1 MDLDE
6 LVKRLDLDTKAGLVA
21 GQDRW
26 SLPAAA
32 RIGLASL
39 VMSDGPIGV
48 RGTRQTPDDP
58 SVALPSPTALAACW
72 DPELARAVGRLLA
85 QEARRKGVH
94 VLLAPTVNL
103 HRTPLGG
110 RHFECYSEDPL
121 LTGLVGAGYVSGV
134 QDGGVATTVKHFVAN
149 DSETQ
154 RYTVDVQAD
163 ERTLRELYLA
173 PFEIIV
179 KQAKPWGVMAAYN
192 SVNGATMTEHGPL
205 QNGILREEWGF
216 DGFIVS
222 DWTATRHTERAAKGG
237 LDVAM
242 PGPIT
247 PFGPDLAAAV
257 RDGRVPED
265 VLDAMVRRVLLLAAR
280 VGILDG
286 VEPAVTTVPEPIDG
300 GALAREVA
308 ARSFVLL
315 HNKAD
320 LLPLDATK
328 AGMLAVLGGAAN
340 DARIL
345 GGGSAVVFPEEVIS
359 PLDGLRQAFPDVT
372 YELGADPR
380 TQLPPLGDNA
390 DLRWRALD
398 ADGGEVATGPLE
410 NGQIRWIG
418 EAPAGVDPKRVR
430 SVEIAGTFTPF
441 ETGRQTFSFIGL
453 GQARL
458 EIGGTVLFE
467 QSTMPSGDDP
477 FTAILNP
484 REERFDVDLPAGQP
498 VEVSFRLTPLGLERG
513 INKYVW
519 IALTVGHSGPESDP
533 ERRIEK
539 AVAVA
544 KHADVAVVVVG
555 TTDQSESEGFDRT
568 TLALPGPQDELVRRV
583 AEANPRTIV
592 VVNAG
597 SPVEMP
603 WADDVAAVL
612 LTWFPGQAAGAAL
625 ADVLNGATEPGGRLP
640 TTWPKRTED
649 SPVLNVTPT
658 DGTLR
663 YEEGVFIGYRAWQRG
678 DTEPAY
684 WFGHGIG
691 YTDWA
696 YESVEFAPSDEDP
709 DILGTATVVVR
720 NAGNRPGREVVQAY
734 LAPTEPDSER
744 PRRWL
749 AGFASV
755 TAEPGRTATAV
766 ITVPRRSR
774 QVWRDGGWRDAVGG
788 HRLEVGR
795 SVADRRLTVDL
806 SAGTVAG

>member
-1 MDLDE
+1 
-6 LVKRLDLDTKAGLVA
+6 
-21 GQDRW
+21 
-26 SLPAAA
+26 
-32 RIGLASL
+32 
-39 VMSDGPIGV
+39 
-48 RGTRQTPDDP
+48 
-58 SVALPSPTALAACW
+58 
-72 DPELARAVGRLLA
+72 VGRLLA

-154 RYTVDVQAD
+154 RYTVDVRAD

-179 KQAKPWGVMAAYN
+179 KQARPWGVMAAYN
-192 SVNGATMTEHGPL
+192 SVNGPTMTEHGAM
-205 QNGILREEWGF
+205 QNGILRGEWGF

-222 DWTATRHTERAAKGG
+222 DWTATRHTERAALGG

-247 PFGPDLAAAV
+247 PFGPSLAQAV

-265 VLDAMVRRVLLLAAR
+265 VLDEMVGRVLLLAAR

-286 VEPAVTTVPEPIDG
+286 FEPAVTTLPEAIDG
-300 GALAREVA
+300 DDLAREVA

-315 HNKAD
+315 HNKAG

-328 AGMLAVLGGAAN
+328 AGSVAVLGGAAK
-340 DARIL
+340 DARVL
-345 GGGSAVVFPEEVIS
+345 GGGSAVVFPSEVIS
-359 PLDGLRQAFPDVT
+359 PLDGIRQAFPDVA

-380 TQLPPLGDNA
+380 TQLPPLADNA
-390 DLRWRALD
+390 ELHWIALD
-398 ADGGEVATGPLE
+398 GDGQQVATGPLDRGE
-410 NGQIRWIG
+410 IRWIG
-418 EAPAGVDPKRVR
+418 EAPGSIDPKRVR
-430 SVEIAGTFTPF
+430 SVEIAGTVTPA
-441 ETGRQTFSFIGL
+441 ESGTQTFGFIGL

-458 EIGGTVLFE
+458 DVGGTVLFE
-467 QSTMPSGDDP
+467 GSSMPEGDDP
-477 FTAILNP
+477 FTAILHP
-484 REERFDVDLPAGQP
+484 QERRFDIDLPAGEP
-498 VEVSFRLTPLGLERG
+498 VRVSFRLTPLGLERG

-519 IALTVGHSGPESDP
+519 VALTLGHRGPEADA
-533 ERRIEK
+533 ERRIAK
-539 AVAVA
+539 AVDAA
-544 KHADVAVVVVG
+544 READVAVVVVG

-583 AEANPRTIV
+583 AAVNPRTIV

-597 SPVEMP
+597 SPVEML

-625 ADVLNGATEPGGRLP
+625 ADVLLGVREPGGRLP

-649 SPVLNVTPT
+649 APVLNVTPT
-658 DGTLR
+658 DGALR
-663 YEEGVFIGYRAWQRG
+663 YDEGVFIGYRAWSRG
-678 DTEPAY
+678 DVEPAY
-684 WFGHGIG
+684 WFGHGHG
-691 YTDWA
+691 YTEWE
-696 YESVEFAPSDEDP
+696 YESLEFAPSDDA
-709 DILGTATVVVR
+709 DILGTVTVVVR
-720 NAGNRPGREVVQAY
+720 NSGKRAGREVVQAY
-734 LAPTEPDSER
+734 LAPVEADPQR
-744 PRRWL
+744 PARWL

-755 TAEPGRTATAV
+755 TADPGERATAV
-766 ITVPRRSR
+766 ITMPRRSA
-774 QVWRDGGWRDAVGG
+774 QLWRDGGWRDAAGRHV
-788 HRLEVGR
+788 LEAGR
-795 SVADRRLTVDL
+795 SVADRRLTVEL
-806 SAGTVAG
+806 RNGTVAG

>member
-6 LVKRLDLDTKAGLVA
+6 LVKRLDLDTKAALVA

-26 SLPAAA
+26 SLPAAPQ
-32 RIGLASL
+32 IGLASL

-72 DPELARAVGRLLA
+72 DPELARRVGRLLA

-121 LTGLVGAGYVSGV
+121 LTGLVGAAYVQGV

-149 DSETQ
+149 DSETE

-163 ERTLRELYLA
+163 DRTLRELYLA

-222 DWTATRHTERAAKGG
+222 DWTATRHTERAALGG

-247 PFGPDLAAAV
+247 PFGPDLAQAV
-257 RDGRVPED
+257 RDGRVPAE
-265 VLDAMVRRVLLLAAR
+265 VLDAMVGRVLLLAAR

-286 VEPAVTTVPEPIDG
+286 FEPAVTTPPEPIDG
-300 GALAREVA
+300 DDLAREVA

-315 HNKAD
+315 HNKAG

-328 AGMLAVLGGAAN
+328 AGFVAVLGGAAK

-345 GGGSAVVFPEEVIS
+345 GGGSAVVYPTEVVS
-359 PLDGLRQAFPDVT
+359 PLDGLRQAFPNVT

-380 TQLPPLGDNA
+380 TQLPPLADHA
-390 DLRWRALD
+390 DLRWIALD
-398 ADGGEVATGPLE
+398 GDGNEVATGQLDRGE
-410 NGQIRWIG
+410 IRWIG

-430 SVEIAGTFTPF
+430 SVEIAGTLTPV
-441 ETGRQTFSFIGL
+441 ETGTQTFSFIGL

-458 EIGGTVLFE
+458 AVGDTVLFE
-467 QSTMPSGDDP
+467 GSTMPAGDDP
-477 FTAILNP
+477 FTVILNP
-484 REERFDVDLPAGQP
+484 QEQRFDLDLPAGQP
-498 VEVSFRLTPLGLERG
+498 VRVSFRLTPLGLERG

-519 IALTVGHSGPESDP
+519 IALTLGHSGPEADA

-544 KHADVAVVVVG
+544 RDADVAVVVVG
-555 TTDQSESEGFDRT
+555 TTEQSESEGFDRK

-583 AEANPRTIV
+583 AAVNPRTIV

-597 SPVEMP
+597 APVEMP

-625 ADVLNGATEPGGRLP
+625 ADVLNGTREPGGRLP

-649 SPVLNVTPT
+649 APVLNVTPS
-658 DGTLR
+658 DGVLR
-663 YEEGVFIGYRAWQRG
+663 YDEGVFIGYRAWQRG
-678 DTEPAY
+678 DVEPAY
-684 WFGHGIG
+684 WFGHGNG
-691 YTDWA
+691 YTDWE
-696 YESVEFAPSDEDP
+696 YESLEFEPSDDT

-720 NAGNRPGREVVQAY
+720 NSGQRSGREIVQAY
-734 LAPTEPDSER
+734 LAPAEADPER
-744 PRRWL
+744 PARWL
-749 AGFASV
+749 AGFAPV
-755 TAEPGRTATAV
+755 IAEPGQRATAV
-766 ITVPRRSR
+766 ITVPRRSA
-774 QVWRDGGWRDAVGG
+774 QVWRDGGWRDAPGRHVI
-788 HRLEVGR
+788 EAGR

-806 SAGTVAG
+806 RNGTVAG

>member
-6 LVKRLDLDTKAGLVA
+6 LVKRLDLDTKAALVA

-26 SLPAAA
+26 SLPAVPA
-32 RIGLASL
+32 IGLASL

-72 DPELARAVGRLLA
+72 DPELARRVGRLLA

-121 LTGLVGAGYVSGV
+121 LTGLVGAAYVRGV

-149 DSETQ
+149 DSETA
-154 RYTVDVQAD
+154 RYTVDVRAD

-222 DWTATRHTERAAKGG
+222 DWTAARHTERAALGG

-247 PFGPDLAAAV
+247 PFGPDLARAV
-257 RDGRVPED
+257 REGRVPEH
-265 VLDAMVRRVLLLAAR
+265 VVDAMVRRVLLLAAR

-286 VEPAVTTVPEPIDG
+286 VEPAVTTLPEPVDG
-300 GALAREVA
+300 NELAREVA

-315 HNKAD
+315 HNKAGM
-320 LLPLDATK
+320 LPLDATK
-328 AGMLAVLGGAAN
+328 AGKVAVLGGAAK

-345 GGGSAVVFPEEVIS
+345 GGGSALVYPAGIVS
-359 PLDGLRQAFPDVT
+359 PLDGIRRAFGDVT

-380 TQLPPLGDNA
+380 TQLPPLADNA
-390 DLRWRALD
+390 ELRWIALD
-398 ADGGEVATGPLE
+398 GDGNEVATGPLDRGE
-410 NGQIRWIG
+410 IRWIG

-430 SVEIAGTFTPF
+430 SVEITGTFTPV
-441 ETGRQTFSFIGL
+441 EAGTQTFGFIGL
-453 GQARL
+453 GAGRL
-458 EIGGTVLFE
+458 QVGDAVLFE
-467 QSTMPSGDDP
+467 GSTMPAGDDP

-484 REERFDVDLPAGQP
+484 QERRFDIDLPAGTP
-498 VEVSFRLTPLGLERG
+498 VPVSFRLTPLGLERG

-519 IALTVGHSGPESDP
+519 IALTLGHSGPEADA
-533 ERRIEK
+533 ERRIAR
-539 AVAVA
+539 AVAA
-544 KHADVAVVVVG
+544 ARGSDIAVVVVG

-583 AEANPRTIV
+583 AAANPRTIV

-612 LTWFPGQAAGAAL
+612 LTWFPGQAAGSAL
-625 ADVLNGATEPGGRLP
+625 ADVLVGASEPGGRLP
-640 TTWPKRTED
+640 TTWPRRTED
-649 SPVLNVTPT
+649 APVLNVTPT
-658 DGTLR
+658 DGALR
-663 YEEGVFIGYRAWQRG
+663 YDEGVFIGYRAWQRG
-678 DTEPAY
+678 EVEPAF
-684 WFGHGIG
+684 WFGHGNG
-691 YTDWA
+691 YTEWE
-696 YESVEFAPSDEDP
+696 YESLEFEPTDDA

-720 NAGNRPGREVVQAY
+720 NSGRRAGREIVQLY
-734 LAPTEPDSER
+734 LAPAEADDQR
-744 PRRWL
+744 PPRWL
-749 AGFASV
+749 VGFAAV
-755 TAEPGRTATAV
+755 TAEAGRPVIAV
-766 ITVPRRSR
+766 ITLSRRAA
-774 QVWRDGGWRDAVGG
+774 QVWRDGDWRDAPGG
-788 HRLEVGR
+788 HVLEAGR

-806 SAGTVAG
+806 GNGTVAG

>member
-6 LVKRLDLDTKAGLVA
+6 LVTRLDLDTKAALLA
-21 GQDRW
+21 GHDRW
-26 SLPAAA
+26 ALPAVPE
-32 RIGLASL
+32 IGLGSL

-48 RGTRQTPDDP
+48 RGTRATPEDP

-72 DPELARAVGRLLA
+72 DPELARRVGRLLA

-121 LTGLVGAGYVSGV
+121 LTGLVGAGYVRGV

-154 RYTVDVQAD
+154 RYTVDVRVD

-179 KQAKPWGVMAAYN
+179 RQARPWGVMAAYN
-192 SVNGATMTEHGPL
+192 SVNGTTMTEHGPL

-222 DWTATRHTERAAKGG
+222 DWTATRHTERAALGG

-247 PFGPDLAAAV
+247 PFGPKLAQAV
-257 RDGRVPED
+257 RDGKVPAD
-265 VLDAMVRRVLLLAAR
+265 VVDAMVRRVLVLAAR
-280 VGILDG
+280 VGVLDG
-286 VEPAVTTVPEPIDG
+286 FEPAVTTLPEPIDG
-300 GALAREVA
+300 DSLAREVA

-315 HNKAD
+315 HNKAG

-328 AGMLAVLGGAAN
+328 AAKVAVLGGAAR

-345 GGGSAVVFPEEVIS
+345 GGGSAVVYPSEVIS
-359 PLDGLRQAFPDVT
+359 PLDGLREALPVV

-390 DLRWRALD
+390 ELRWIAR
-398 ADGGEVATGPLE
+398 DGDGDEVATGPLE
-410 NGQIRWIG
+410 RGEIRWIG
-418 EAPAGVDPKRVR
+418 EAPAGVDPQRVR
-430 SVEIAGTFTPF
+430 SVEIAGTFTPV
-441 ETGRQTFSFIGL
+441 ESGPQTFGFIGL
-453 GQARL
+453 GEARL
-458 EIGGTVLFE
+458 EVGGTVLFDGSN
-467 QSTMPSGDDP
+467 QPAGDDP
-477 FTAILNP
+477 FTAVLNP
-484 REERFDVDLPAGQP
+484 RERRFDLELPAGEP

-519 IALTVGHSGPESDP
+519 IALTLGHSGPEADA
-533 ERRIEK
+533 ERRIER

-544 KHADVAVVVVG
+544 RDADVAVIVVG

-583 AEANPRTIV
+583 AAANPNTVV

-612 LTWFPGQAAGAAL
+612 LTWFPGQAAGGAL
-625 ADVLNGATEPGGRLP
+625 ADVLLGREEPGGRLP

-649 SPVLNVTPT
+649 APVLNVTPA
-658 DGTLR
+658 DGVLG
-663 YEEGVFIGYRAWQRG
+663 YDEGVFIGYRAWLRS
-678 DTEPAY
+678 DVEPAY

-691 YTDWA
+691 YTEWA
-696 YESVEFAPSDEDP
+696 YESVEFTPASTE
-709 DILGTATVVVR
+709 DILGTATVTVR
-720 NAGNRPGREVVQAY
+720 NFGTRRGREIVQAY
-734 LAPTEPDSER
+734 LAPAEADPER
-744 PRRWL
+744 PARWL
-749 AGFASV
+749 AGFAAV
-755 TAEPGRTATAV
+755 AAGPGERATAV
-766 ITVPRRSR
+766 ITVPRRSA
-774 QVWRDGGWRDAVGG
+774 QVWRDGGWREAAGP

-806 SAGTVAG
+806 KNGTVAG

>member
-6 LVKRLDLDTKAGLVA
+6 VLKRLDLDTKAALVA

-26 SLPAAA
+26 SLPAAPQV
-32 RIGLASL
+32 GLASL

-72 DPELARAVGRLLA
+72 DPELARRVGRLLA

-149 DSETQ
+149 DSETD
-154 RYTVDVQAD
+154 RFTVDVRAD

-179 KQAKPWGVMAAYN
+179 RQARPWGVMAAYN
-192 SVNGATMTEHGPL
+192 SVNGPTMTEHGPL

-222 DWTATRHTERAAKGG
+222 DWTATRHTERAALGG

-247 PFGPDLAAAV
+247 PFGPNLAQAV
-257 RDGRVPED
+257 RDGRVPEN
-265 VLDAMVRRVLLLAAR
+265 VLDDMVRRVLRLAAR
-280 VGILDG
+280 VGVLDG
-286 VEPAVTTVPEPIDG
+286 FEPAVTTLPEPVDG
-300 GALAREVA
+300 DELAREVA

-315 HNKAD
+315 HNKAG
-320 LLPLDATK
+320 LLPLGATK
-328 AGMLAVLGGAAN
+328 AGSVAVLGGAAK

-345 GGGSAVVFPEEVIS
+345 GGGSAVVYPAEVIS
-359 PLDGLRQAFPDVT
+359 PLDGIRQAFPDVV

-380 TQLPPLGDNA
+380 TQLPPLADNA
-390 DLRWRALD
+390 DLSWIALD
-398 ADGGEVATGPLE
+398 GDGKELATGQLDRGEV
-410 NGQIRWIG
+410 RWIG
-418 EAPAGVDPKRVR
+418 EAPDSIEPKLVR
-430 SVEIAGTFTPF
+430 SVEIAGTFTPV
-441 ETGRQTFSFIGL
+441 ESGAQTFSFTGL

-458 EIGGTVLFE
+458 EVDGTVLFE
-467 QSTMPSGDDP
+467 DASVPEGNDP

-484 REERFDVDLPAGQP
+484 QERRFDIDLPAGQP
-498 VEVSFRLTPLGLERG
+498 VRVSFRLTPLGLERG

-519 IALTVGHSGPESDP
+519 IALTLGHRGPEADA
-533 ERRIEK
+533 ERRIAR
-539 AVAVA
+539 AVAA
-544 KHADVAVVVVG
+544 ARAAEVAVVVVG

-583 AEANPRTIV
+583 AAANPRTIV

-625 ADVLNGATEPGGRLP
+625 ADVLLGAREPGGRLP

-649 SPVLNVTPT
+649 APVLNVTPT
-658 DGTLR
+658 DGALR
-663 YEEGVFIGYRAWQRG
+663 YDEGVFIGYRAWQRG
-678 DTEPAY
+678 EVEPAY
-684 WFGHGIG
+684 WFGHGNG
-691 YTDWA
+691 YTEWE
-696 YESVEFAPSDEDP
+696 YESLEFTLSDDP
-709 DILGTATVVVR
+709 DILGTATVTVR
-720 NAGNRPGREVVQAY
+720 NSGERPGREVVQVY
-734 LAPTEPDSER
+734 LAPAEADPER
-744 PRRWL
+744 PARWL

-755 TAEPGRTATAV
+755 TAEAGERADAV
-766 ITVPRRSR
+766 ITVPRRST
-774 QVWRDGGWRDAVGG
+774 QVWRDGGWREAPGRHV
-788 HRLEVGR
+788 LEAGR
-795 SVADRRLTVDL
+795 SVADRRLTVEL
-806 SAGTVAG
+806 RNGTVAG